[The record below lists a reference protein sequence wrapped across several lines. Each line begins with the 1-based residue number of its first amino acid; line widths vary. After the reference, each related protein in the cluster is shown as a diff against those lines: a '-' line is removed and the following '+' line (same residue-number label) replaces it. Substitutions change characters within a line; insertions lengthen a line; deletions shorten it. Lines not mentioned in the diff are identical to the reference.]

1 MGSLSQSCRVTHLQ
15 LAAVP
20 SQPRH
25 MSVCTIC
32 QSADVSKTSTCLH
45 RKTPLS
51 PRSLRHHHTLAVLA
65 FARPRSYLK
74 KHSGLMEH
82 GRARRKRTST
92 YLPGVQPTKCFLQAA
107 KVYTASRSAA
117 LTLHT

>member
-20 SQPRH
+20 SQLRH

-65 FARPRSYLK
+65 NASCRQDKLSLLSICAIPSPQVRGGDTACLSE
-74 KHSGLMEH
+74 M
-82 GRARRKRTST
+82 
-92 YLPGVQPTKCFLQAA
+92 LQQ
-107 KVYTASRSAA
+107 TFQI
-117 LTLHT
+117 